1 MGLGGNG
8 GYSGNVGGSGGYTG
22 SVGGGSSGGYT
33 QAQTSAFSG
42 GAGIGG
48 FGGGGF
54 SGGAN
59 YPSVDATSFGG
70 GGGGQIRKFVS
81 VHVGPEE
88 VGIRPFK
95 STLINY

>member
-1 MGLGGNG
+1 M
-8 GYSGNVGGSGGYTG
+8 
-22 SVGGGSSGGYT
+22 GGGSSGGYT
-33 QAQTSAFSG
+33 QAQTGGFSG
-42 GAGIGG
+42 VTGIGGFGGGAGTGIGG

-59 YPSVDATSFGG
+59 YPVSRDATSFGG

-88 VGIRPFK
+88 VGTIPFK
-95 STLINY
+95 FTLNNDGNPKVQRISF

>member
-1 MGLGGNG
+1 M
-8 GYSGNVGGSGGYTG
+8 
-22 SVGGGSSGGYT
+22 GGGSSGGYT
-33 QAQTSAFSG
+33 QAQTSAFSGGAGIGGFGG

-95 STLINY
+95 STLINYFIY